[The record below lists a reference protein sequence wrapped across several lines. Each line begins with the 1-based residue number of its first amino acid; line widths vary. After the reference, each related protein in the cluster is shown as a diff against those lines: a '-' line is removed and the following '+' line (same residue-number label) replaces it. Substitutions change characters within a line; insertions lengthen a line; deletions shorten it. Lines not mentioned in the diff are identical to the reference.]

1 MARTSLRP
9 YKNVRDMGSASYW
22 GLIMVTGREANRN
35 NLEICFSIFYIIIVC
50 YAHQN
55 RLDELIQMSTHNIQ
69 FHDEI
74 SKLPKYLFS

>member
-1 MARTSLRP
+1 MARISLRP

-22 GLIMVTGREANRN
+22 GLIMVADREANRN

-55 RLDELIQMSTHNIQ
+55 RWVDSNEYTQHT
-69 FHDEI
+69 I
-74 SKLPKYLFS
+74 S